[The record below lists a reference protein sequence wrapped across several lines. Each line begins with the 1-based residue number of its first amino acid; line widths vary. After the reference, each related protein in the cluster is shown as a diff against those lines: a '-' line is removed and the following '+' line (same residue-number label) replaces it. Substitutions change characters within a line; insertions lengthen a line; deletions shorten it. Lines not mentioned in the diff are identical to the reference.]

1 MIDVGVDTILP
12 TPAPMELLVRVRLFK
27 NEFDA
32 TLFGVDV
39 VVVVIVVEFAVSSLF
54 CNMLLVLIMTTC
66 GRFII
71 GESICVLIWLA
82 VVAARLGAETLVVGF
97 RTVDN

>member
-1 MIDVGVDTILP
+1 MIDVGVDRIPT

-32 TLFGVDV
+32 TLLGVDV
-39 VVVVIVVEFAVSSLF
+39 VVVVVVEFAVSILF

-71 GESICVLIWLA
+71 GESICVLI
-82 VVAARLGAETLVVGF
+82 
-97 RTVDN
+97 